1 MKRNILSVVCVISLL
16 IFLFISC
23 DINSDDKQSDDTDSF
38 KELRLYDILEDVTD
52 NALPPLEVL
61 DEVTAPGD
69 FTPMKYL
76 DRAPQELV
84 GQKISLSLE
93 LMKMHD
99 SMLLF
104 QYVAET
110 GKLIALGSNSHNTQP
125 VLLVMQTEYK
135 SMQEFLAETDSWKG
149 TVAQIMIVCGNVWMY
164 SENSVRISDENA
176 RYANSD
182 SKICYGVIT
191 ADERLY
197 FDEIQPKDNYA
208 AGFHRAMKHLGVE

>member
-1 MKRNILSVVCVISLL
+1 MKKYGFYVACIILLL
-16 IFLFISC
+16 MLFLTSC
-23 DINSDDKQSDDTDSF
+23 GDNGKQPDTDSF

-69 FTPMKYL
+69 FTPIKYL
-76 DRAPQELV
+76 YRAPQELV

-110 GKLIALGSNSHNTQP
+110 GKLIVLGSNSHNTQP
-125 VLLVMQTEYK
+125 VLLELQTEYD
-135 SMQEFLAETDSWKG
+135 SMEEFLAETDCWKG
-149 TVAQIMIVCGNVWMY
+149 TVTRIMIVCGNVWMY
-164 SENSVRISDENA
+164 TENSIRISDENA
-176 RYANSD
+176 RYANGD
-182 SKICYGVIT
+182 SQICYGVIT

-197 FDEIQPKDNYA
+197 FDEIQPKDSYA
-208 AGFHRAMKHLGVE
+208 VGFHRVMKHLGIEE